1 MGAAPFPG
9 MARAPDHA
17 SPRGPGP
24 SSSPADRRTT
34 RRGELQ
40 RCHSTHAGS
49 HAASWREN
57 KEVSELADAQAGD
70 ELFGLPPEEF
80 VAARD
85 DLARRL
91 RHEGEPEAAKQVK
104 VLRRPPLSAWAVNQ
118 LARRPG
124 EGLGPL
130 LAAGERL
137 RAAHQAALAG
147 EGAAEL
153 RAAAKDERDAVA
165 GLVRSAMELLGE
177 AGHPTTDATR
187 DRVAATL
194 HAAAASPEAA
204 AQVGSGRITADLDPA
219 GFGALPDGAFEGE
232 ETAAGR
238 GGAGAATGRR
248 GAGTTAGRAAG
259 RGGRAGV
266 EPAAEG
272 NGDRGAAAVDEAA
285 ARRARR
291 AVAVAARDDARK
303 RARLAADQ
311 AVLATRHA
319 ERLGRLADQA
329 EREAGRARAT
339 AAAAIEAAGAARER
353 AARAAREL
361 REAEDRIPADR

>member
-1 MGAAPFPG
+1 V
-9 MARAPDHA
+9 R
-17 SPRGPGP
+17 
-24 SSSPADRRTT
+24 
-34 RRGELQ
+34 
-40 RCHSTHAGS
+40 
-49 HAASWREN
+49 
-57 KEVSELADAQAGD
+57 ELAAAQAGD

-85 DLARRL
+85 ELARRL
-91 RHEGEPEAAKQVK
+91 RREGDAEAAKQVK
-104 VLRRPPLSAWAVNQ
+104 ALRRPSLSAWAVNR
-118 LARRPG
+118 LARERG
-124 EGLGPL
+124 RALGDL

-153 RAAAKDERDAVA
+153 RSAAKAEREAVA
-165 GLVRSAMELLGE
+165 GLVETALELLRE

-204 AQVGSGRITADLDPA
+204 DLVRNGRLTTDLDPS
-219 GFGALPDGAFEGE
+219 GFG
-232 ETAAGR
+232 TAAD
-238 GGAGAATGRR
+238 AAFD
-248 GAGTTAGRAAG
+248 AAAVAAAGRAAG
-259 RGGRAGV
+259 RGSDRDREDTREAAAGQD
-266 EPAAEG
+266 
-272 NGDRGAAAVDEAA
+272 GDRAAARDKRA

-291 AVAVAARDDARK
+291 AAAVAARDDARK

-311 AVLATRHA
+311 AVLATRQA

-339 AAAAIEAAGAARER
+339 AMAAIEAASAARER
-353 AARAAREL
+353 ATKAAKNL
-361 REAEDRIPADR
+361 REAEDRIPADH

>member
-1 MGAAPFPG
+1 
-9 MARAPDHA
+9 
-17 SPRGPGP
+17 
-24 SSSPADRRTT
+24 
-34 RRGELQ
+34 
-40 RCHSTHAGS
+40 
-49 HAASWREN
+49 
-57 KEVSELADAQAGD
+57 VSGLADAEVGD

-85 DLARRL
+85 ELARRL
-91 RHEGEPEAAKQVK
+91 RREGEAEAARRIRA
-104 VLRRPPLSAWAVNQ
+104 LRRPPLSAWAVNQ
-118 LARRPG
+118 LARGPEG
-124 EGLGPL
+124 GLGEL

-153 RAAAKDERDAVA
+153 RAAAKAEREAVA
-165 GLVRSAMELLGE
+165 ALVLAALELLRQ

-204 AQVGSGRITADLDPA
+204 ELVGGGRLTADLDPS
-219 GFGALPDGAFEGE
+219 GFGGVPDGAFDLE
-232 ETAAGR
+232 EP
-238 GGAGAATGRR
+238 AGARTLRRR
-248 GAGTTAGRAAG
+248 GAGA
-259 RGGRAGV
+259 
-266 EPAAEG
+266 
-272 NGDRGAAAVDEAA
+272 
-285 ARRARR
+285 RARR
-291 AVAVAARDDARK
+291 ALRATAVAARDDARK

-339 AAAAIEAAGAARER
+339 ATAAIEAASAARER
-353 AARAAREL
+353 ATRAARDL
-361 REAEDRIPADR
+361 REAEDRISADH

>member
-1 MGAAPFPG
+1 V
-9 MARAPDHA
+9 
-17 SPRGPGP
+17 
-24 SSSPADRRTT
+24 
-34 RRGELQ
+34 
-40 RCHSTHAGS
+40 
-49 HAASWREN
+49 REE
-57 KEVSELADAQAGD
+57 EVSELADAQVGD

-85 DLARRL
+85 ELARRL
-91 RHEGEPEAAKQVK
+91 RREGEAEAARQVK
-104 VLRRPPLSAWAVNQ
+104 ALRRPPLSAWAVNQ
-118 LARRPG
+118 LARG
-124 EGLGPL
+124 HGAGLGQL
-130 LAAGERL
+130 LATGERL

-153 RAAAKDERDAVA
+153 RAAAKAEREAVA
-165 GLVRSAMELLGE
+165 ALVGAALELLRE

-204 AQVGSGRITADLDPA
+204 GLVGNGRLTADLDPS
-219 GFGALPDGAFEGE
+219 GFGSVPDGAFELE
-232 ETAAGR
+232 EAARARNGP
-238 GGAGAATGRR
+238 GRR
-248 GAGTTAGRAAG
+248 GGPARADAGAEEN
-259 RGGRAGV
+259 GG
-266 EPAAEG
+266 
-272 NGDRGAAAVDEAA
+272 RGAAATDDPA

-291 AVAVAARDDARK
+291 AAAVAARDDARK

-339 AAAAIEAAGAARER
+339 ATAAIEAASAARER
-353 AARAAREL
+353 ATRAAKDL
-361 REAEDRIPADR
+361 REAEDRIPADH

>member
-1 MGAAPFPG
+1 MSFYPCGLAGGKLWDEEVRMLAA
-9 MARAPDHA
+9 
-17 SPRGPGP
+17 
-24 SSSPADRRTT
+24 
-34 RRGELQ
+34 
-40 RCHSTHAGS
+40 
-49 HAASWREN
+49 
-57 KEVSELADAQAGD
+57 AQAGD

-85 DLARRL
+85 ELARRL
-91 RHEGEPEAAKQVK
+91 RREGDAEAAKQVK
-104 VLRRPPLSAWAVNQ
+104 ALRRPSLSAWAVNR
-118 LARRPG
+118 LARERG
-124 EGLGPL
+124 RALGPL

-153 RAAAKDERDAVA
+153 RSAAKAEREAVA
-165 GLVRSAMELLGE
+165 GLVETALELLRE

-204 AQVGSGRITADLDPA
+204 DLVRNGRLTTDLDPS
-219 GFGALPDGAFEGE
+219 GFG
-232 ETAAGR
+232 TAAD
-238 GGAGAATGRR
+238 AAFD
-248 GAGTTAGRAAG
+248 AAAVAAAGRAAG
-259 RGGRAGV
+259 RGSGRDREGTREAAAGQDGDRA
-266 EPAAEG
+266 AAE
-272 NGDRGAAAVDEAA
+272 DKRA

-291 AVAVAARDDARK
+291 AAAVAARDDARK

-311 AVLATRHA
+311 AVLATRQA

-339 AAAAIEAAGAARER
+339 AVAAIEAASAARER
-353 AARAAREL
+353 ATKAARSL
-361 REAEDRIPADR
+361 REAEDRIPAER

>member
-1 MGAAPFPG
+1 MSFYPCGL
-9 MARAPDHA
+9 AR
-17 SPRGPGP
+17 GKLEG
-24 SSSPADRRTT
+24 
-34 RRGELQ
+34 
-40 RCHSTHAGS
+40 
-49 HAASWREN
+49 N

-91 RHEGEPEAAKQVK
+91 RREGGPEAAKQVK
-104 VLRRPPLSAWAVNQ
+104 ALRRPPLSAWAVNQ

-204 AQVGSGRITADLDPA
+204 ELVRHGRLTADLDPS
-219 GFGALPDGAFEGE
+219 GFGS
-232 ETAAGR
+232 T
-238 GGAGAATGRR
+238 
-248 GAGTTAGRAAG
+248 
-259 RGGRAGV
+259 
-266 EPAAEG
+266 
-272 NGDRGAAAVDEAA
+272 
-285 ARRARR
+285 
-291 AVAVAARDDARK
+291 
-303 RARLAADQ
+303 
-311 AVLATRHA
+311 
-319 ERLGRLADQA
+319 
-329 EREAGRARAT
+329 
-339 AAAAIEAAGAARER
+339 
-353 AARAAREL
+353 
-361 REAEDRIPADR
+361 

>member
-1 MGAAPFPG
+1 M
-9 MARAPDHA
+9 
-17 SPRGPGP
+17 
-24 SSSPADRRTT
+24 
-34 RRGELQ
+34 
-40 RCHSTHAGS
+40 
-49 HAASWREN
+49 
-57 KEVSELADAQAGD
+57 SELAAAQPGD

-85 DLARRL
+85 DLAKRL
-91 RHEGEPEAAKQVK
+91 RREGDAEAAKQVK
-104 VLRRPPLSAWAVNQ
+104 ALRRPPLSAWAVNR
-118 LARRPG
+118 LARERG
-124 EGLGPL
+124 RALGPL

-153 RAAAKDERDAVA
+153 RSAAKAEREAVA
-165 GLVRSAMELLGE
+165 GLVATAMELLGE

-204 AQVGSGRITADLDPA
+204 DLVRNGRLTADLDPS
-219 GFGALPDGAFEGE
+219 GFGTATDAAFDDE
-232 ETAAGR
+232 AAF
-238 GGAGAATGRR
+238 AA
-248 GAGTTAGRAAG
+248 AGRAAG
-259 RGGRAGV
+259 GGSGRGRRAGRDR
-266 EPAAEG
+266 EDADDAAAGRDGDRAAAE
-272 NGDRGAAAVDEAA
+272 DDQA

-291 AVAVAARDDARK
+291 AAAVAARDDARK

-311 AVLATRHA
+311 AVLATRQA

-339 AAAAIEAAGAARER
+339 AVAAIEAASAARER
-353 AARAAREL
+353 ATKAAKSL
-361 REAEDRIPADR
+361 REAEDRIPAER

>member
-1 MGAAPFPG
+1 
-9 MARAPDHA
+9 
-17 SPRGPGP
+17 
-24 SSSPADRRTT
+24 
-34 RRGELQ
+34 
-40 RCHSTHAGS
+40 
-49 HAASWREN
+49 
-57 KEVSELADAQAGD
+57 VSELADTQAGD

-91 RHEGEPEAAKQVK
+91 RREGEPEAAKQVK
-104 VLRRPPLSAWAVNQ
+104 ALRRPPLSAWAVNQ
-118 LARRPG
+118 LVHGHG

-130 LAAGERL
+130 LTAGERL

-153 RAAAKDERDAVA
+153 RAAAKAERDAVA

-204 AQVGSGRITADLDPA
+204 AQVGSGRLTADLDPS
-219 GFGALPDGAFEGE
+219 GFGTVPDGAFEGE
-232 ETAAGR
+232 ATPGRGPGRQAAGTR
-238 GGAGAATGRR
+238 ADAGRR
-248 GAGTTAGRAAG
+248 GSGTTAGRA
-259 RGGRAGV
+259 GGRSRAGAQ
-266 EPAAEG
+266 PAAEE
-272 NGDRGAAAVDEAA
+272 NGDRGAAAEDDAA

-291 AVAVAARDDARK
+291 AAAVAARDDARK

-339 AAAAIEAAGAARER
+339 AAAAIEAASAARER
-353 AARAAREL
+353 ATRAAKDL
-361 REAEDRIPADR
+361 REAEDAISSDR

>member
-1 MGAAPFPG
+1 
-9 MARAPDHA
+9 
-17 SPRGPGP
+17 
-24 SSSPADRRTT
+24 
-34 RRGELQ
+34 
-40 RCHSTHAGS
+40 
-49 HAASWREN
+49 
-57 KEVSELADAQAGD
+57 VSGLADAEVGD

-85 DLARRL
+85 ELARRL
-91 RHEGEPEAAKQVK
+91 RREGEAEAAKRVK
-104 VLRRPPLSAWAVNQ
+104 ALRRPPLSAWAVNQ
-118 LARRPG
+118 LARGPEG
-124 EGLGPL
+124 GLGEL

-153 RAAAKDERDAVA
+153 RAAAKAEREAVA
-165 GLVRSAMELLGE
+165 ALVLAALELLRE
-177 AGHPTTDATR
+177 AGHPTTEATR

-204 AQVGSGRITADLDPA
+204 ELVGGGRLTADLDPS
-219 GFGALPDGAFEGE
+219 GFGAATEDGD
-232 ETAAGR
+232 
-238 GGAGAATGRR
+238 
-248 GAGTTAGRAAG
+248 RAA
-259 RGGRAGV
+259 
-266 EPAAEG
+266 AEKE
-272 NGDRGAAAVDEAA
+272 DPA

-291 AVAVAARDDARK
+291 SAALAARDDARK

-339 AAAAIEAAGAARER
+339 AAAAIEAASAARER
-353 AARAAREL
+353 ATRAAKDL
-361 REAEDRIPADR
+361 REAEDRISADH